1 MKHWVNWKMKSK
13 IVSIVVSVLL
23 LISVTLI
30 VTNNYFT
37 SKGFEEATEGEII
50 SYKKVVDNAIV
61 GDVNELTN
69 ASFLIANNSEV
80 KSLLKS
86 GSSPALNELIT
97 AITKSIGADE
107 ITVVNKEM
115 KVIASAH
122 SGSSYNQAQAI
133 TAKAVSGESNSGIDK
148 GTDGKLS
155 LRAAVPITIDN
166 QVIGAVVS
174 GFNITDNYSFVD
186 KIKALCGVEC
196 TIFNNDERASTSIV
210 KEGKRAVGTKMD
222 NVKVLETVLQKDKDF
237 INQNII
243 LGKPFQ
249 TYYWPI
255 KDFTGKT
262 VGMYF
267 IGKDRKII
275 ESSYSNI
282 LYSSITVIV
291 IVGLL
296 LVFVSFYVARL
307 IANPLNRLVSFANA
321 ISKGDMILD
330 IDRKSNDEIGQLF
343 NSFKEMTEGI
353 RDKTEH
359 LDKLAQG
366 NLNIYTEEK
375 SEKDLLA
382 KSINNISNILT
393 NVKKETDIL
402 TTAAA
407 KGELDVRSDVTKFQG
422 GFKEIIEGF
431 NNTIAAIVAPIDATE
446 KIMEEMSKGDLTVKL
461 EGNYEG
467 KYQRLQSYVNNLSAT
482 LNTLISDITE
492 AVQATA
498 ASSTQ
503 ISSSIEEMAAGAHEQ
518 SGKVT
523 EVACAVEEMT
533 RTILA
538 TTHNVS
544 SASETAQKSGKIAD
558 SGGLVVDNTV
568 AGMNKIAGVV
578 NQAASIIKELGTS
591 SQQIGEI
598 IQVINDIAD
607 QTNLLALNAAIEA
620 ARAGEQGRGFAV
632 VADEVRKLAE
642 RTGKATKEIAGMIKL
657 IQTNTDHAVSA
668 IEAGTKEVE
677 EGKILASQ
685 AGDSL
690 KEIIGG
696 SKKVVDMVN
705 QVAAASEEQSTTAE
719 EISKNIEGINNVS
732 RETASGIQ
740 QIARAAEDLNRLTD
754 NLSSL
759 ITRFKTDATGNTGI
773 TSYHA
778 KQIKALL
785 SNSTKE

>member
-1 MKHWVNWKMKSK
+1 MKNWTNWKMKSK
-13 IVSIVVSVLL
+13 IVSIVVTVLL
-23 LISVTLI
+23 LVSITLI

-37 SKGFEEATEGEII
+37 SKGFEEATEGEIV
-50 SYKKVVDNAIV
+50 SYKKVVDDAVAADSKELV
-61 GDVNELTN
+61 G
-69 ASFLIANNSEV
+69 ASYLIADNAEV
-80 KSLLKS
+80 KSLIKS
-86 GSSPALNELIT
+86 GSSAPLHELLQRI
-97 AITKSIGADE
+97 IKSVGVDE
-107 ITVVNKEM
+107 ITVADKEM
-115 KVIASAH
+115 KVIASGHAD
-122 SGSSYNQAQAI
+122 N
-133 TAKAVSGESNSGIDK
+133 SGETVPGQALISEAVGGRNLTGIERSA
-148 GTDGKLS
+148 DGKLA
-155 LRAAVPITIDN
+155 LRSAAPVKIGNDI
-166 QVIGAVVS
+166 IGAVITGYYIS
-174 GFNITDNYSFVD
+174 GSNRFVD
-186 KIKALCGVEC
+186 RIKASCGVEC
-196 TIFNNDERASTSIV
+196 TIFSNDERISTSII

-222 NVKVLETVLQKDKDF
+222 NAKVLETVLQKNEDF

-262 VGMYF
+262 AGMYF

-282 LYSSITVIV
+282 LYSSITVIL
-291 IVGLL
+291 IAGLI
-296 LVFVSFYVARL
+296 LVFASFYVARL
-307 IANPLNRLVSFANA
+307 IANPLNRLVSFANS
-321 ISKGDMILD
+321 ISKGDVMLD
-330 IDRKSNDEIGQLF
+330 IDKKSNDEIGQLF

-353 RDKTEH
+353 RVKTEH

-375 SEKDLLA
+375 SDKDLLA
-382 KSINNISNILT
+382 KSINNISAIL
-393 NVKKETDIL
+393 NDVKKETVIL

-407 KGELDVRSDVTKFQG
+407 KGELDVRGDAAKFNG
-422 GFKEIIEGF
+422 GFKEIIDGF

-446 KIMEEMSKGDLTVKL
+446 LVLEEMSKGDLTVML
-461 EGNYEG
+461 EGSYEG
-467 KYQRLQSYVNNLSAT
+467 KFKRLQSYVNNLSTT
-482 LNTLISDITE
+482 LNSLISDVTE
-492 AVQATA
+492 AVHATSD
-498 ASSTQ
+498 SSTQ

-518 SGKVT
+518 SAKVT

-533 RTILA
+533 RTIL
-538 TTHNVS
+538 TTTQNVS
-544 SASETAQKSGKIAD
+544 TASETAQKSGVIAD
-558 SGGLVVDNTV
+558 KGGMVVGNTV
-568 AGMNKIAGVV
+568 MGMNKIAGVV
-578 NQAASIIKELGTS
+578 NQAAGIIKELGAS

-598 IQVINDIAD
+598 VQVINDIAD

-642 RTGKATKEIAGMIKL
+642 RTGKATKEIAEMIKL

-677 EGKILASQ
+677 SGKELASQ

-732 RETASGIQ
+732 RETAAGIQ
-740 QIARAAEDLNRLTD
+740 QIAKAAGDLNTLTD
-754 NLSSL
+754 NLSDL
-759 ITRFKTDATGNTGI
+759 ISRFKTNAAGKTGMAH
-773 TSYHA
+773 YH
-778 KQIKALL
+778 L
-785 SNSTKE
+785 N